1 MSITRAQTAKRLLNS
16 IAPKGEK
23 LAYIN
28 DKEAKLLKKMGGAG
42 IDVNGTGI
50 KSYVDFGAGS
60 GSVSES
66 LSEAAGVGSGYSGG
80 GGNNN
85 SGGDNDGPRGNFATI
100 NRGPKTVTTS
110 PTDDYRYGP
119 SRFQTNLARGANFLF
134 NPNQL
139 SKFAIDKQ
147 IKDQYEKDK
156 QIASDVTGLLTSGY
170 GQGIGSQ
177 YFGPVNNPMR
187 DSYNKI
193 TGNVGP
199 KGPPRDGG
207 GDNNIPVLPI
217 LKKPI
222 NVPSDIEGTKSD
234 FDLYA
239 ALEGREAMKF
249 GANPF
254 NMTGAMQRFSEGGEV
269 TVDDAEK
276 MALPGESLAYINE
289 DEAALL
295 KAFGGA
301 GEPINQTEIPSYFF
315 KKVFR
320 KAKKAVKKVTKSKLG
335 KAALLAAGAYFAPAA
350 FGGTTGF
357 GAGSTYGKFFSGL
370 GGAGKAKGLN
380 FFNKIKSGDNFLG
393 GIGNMFRKG
402 GEKGADLSYGR
413 LGLGALGLSGLAA
426 LGMGGDEEEEETL
439 DDVIAKRYKSDLDI
453 PGIRKAALGYS
464 KPNELYFTLPQ
475 AYRLGA
481 ADGGLTT
488 IERAKK
494 LFEERQRDL
503 PEPEAPTIKLPS
515 KEEKAFFKM
524 LEKRD
529 RPLAEYRDGVKYTDP
544 EGKEMTSAE
553 FQEAMRKI
561 TEAEEARDKK
571 AEGGTVAEAKIK
583 MLIQKGADNEL
594 IKTYVDG
601 ALDSEIDQIREQV
614 KEIMRNNKAEG
625 GLMDLGGKEMDLRGG
640 GFVPLGA
647 KEKADDVPARLSKNE
662 FVFTADAVRAA
673 GGGSV
678 DKGAQKMYNTM
689 KQLENKI

>member
-50 KSYVDFGAGS
+50 RSYFDPGVGP

-85 SGGDNDGPRGNFATI
+85 SGGGNDGPRGNFATI

-110 PTDDYRYGP
+110 PTDNYRYGP

-134 NPNQL
+134 NPDKL

-199 KGPPRDGG
+199 KGPTNTG
-207 GDNNIPVLPI
+207 GDDNFIPPI
-217 LKKPI
+217 LRSAQ
-222 NVPSDIEGTKSD
+222 VPSDVESRPSD

-239 ALEGREAMKF
+239 ALEGREAMNF
-249 GANPF
+249 GMNPN
-254 NMTGAMQRFSEGGEV
+254 NMTGAMQRFSDGGEV
-269 TVDDAEK
+269 RQRYG
-276 MALPGESLAYINE
+276 LGS
-289 DEAALL
+289 
-295 KAFGGA
+295 F
-301 GEPINQTEIPSYFF
+301 
-315 KKVFR
+315 
-320 KAKKAVKKVTKSKLG
+320 VKKIGRGVKKGIKGIKKFAKSDLG
-335 KAALLAAGAYFAPAA
+335 KAALLYAGGTYLGGTAA
-350 FGGTTGF
+350 FGGGGKLSF
-357 GAGSTYGKFFSGL
+357 LERLKNPALLKNLANPLRAGQPGTFKLPFIGSGETELTEAQKALLNKKKSELTVKDMLDIKKIPGIGDSKTPALVKYGIPAAMAASYLFTKNEEPDNLDEEMMKNYKDTSGL
-370 GGAGKAKGLN
+370 KEQIASYPEFRFQVPEQYRLADGGR
-380 FFNKIKSGDNFLG
+380 
-393 GIGNMFRKG
+393 IGY
-402 GEKGADLSYGR
+402 D
-413 LGLGALGLSGLAA
+413 
-426 LGMGGDEEEEETL
+426 MGGDVEMASYGYDDAMNETREL
-439 DDVIAKRYKSDLDI
+439 FMQYKKSGII
-453 PGIRKAALGYS
+453 PM
-464 KPNELYFTLPQ
+464 EM
-475 AYRLGA
+475 
-481 ADGGLTT
+481 
-488 IERAKK
+488 E
-494 LFEERQRDL
+494 FEEFLELLQGS
-503 PEPEAPTIKLPS
+503 KQ
-515 KEEKAFFKM
+515 KEEPNRVMA
-524 LEKRD
+524 
-529 RPLAEYRDGVKYTDP
+529 
-544 EGKEMTSAE
+544 
-553 FQEAMRKI
+553 Q
-561 TEAEEARDKK
+561 
-571 AEGGTVAEAKIK
+571 EGG
-583 MLIQKGADNEL
+583 
-594 IKTYVDG
+594 
-601 ALDSEIDQIREQV
+601 
-614 KEIMRNNKAEG
+614 IMN
-625 GLMDLGGKEMDLRGG
+625 LGGNEMDLRGG

-678 DKGAQKMYNTM
+678 DKGADLMYKTM
-689 KQLENKI
+689 KNLESRVG

>member
-28 DKEAKLLKKMGGAG
+28 KKEAKLLKKMGGAG

-50 KSYVDFGAGS
+50 KSYVDFGAGP

-295 KAFGGA
+295 KALGGA
-301 GEPINQTEIPSYFF
+301 GEPINQTGIPSYFL

-380 FFNKIKSGDNFLG
+380 FIDKIKSGDGFLG
-393 GIGNMFRKG
+393 GIGNLFRKG

-515 KEEKAFFKM
+515 KEEKAMQKQANEALM
-524 LEKRD
+524 EGV
-529 RPLAEYRDGVKYTDP
+529 EYFDP
-544 EGKEMTSAE
+544 EGNQMTSAE

-583 MLIQKGADNEL
+583 MLIQKGADNDL

-625 GLMDLGGKEMDLRGG
+625 GLMNLGGKEMDLRGG
-640 GFVPLGA
+640 GFVPIGA